1 MFLSCFE
8 NFDTFEHKLDF
19 KKIPFSEQNIF
30 SNCGCALIF
39 VSYIVD
45 FYWSLFFKL
54 WIFID
59 FGFLHCVFSLIF
71 VSYIVGFHWSLFLTL
86 WIFIDLC
93 LLHWGFS
100 LICVS
105 YMWIFIELCFLNS
118 WFSLIFVSYNVD
130 FHWSLF
136 PKLGIFNDLCFLNW
150 EFSLW
155 IFIDIYFNNTL
166 LSNFSLKP
174 RQPYKLIVKRAYTS

>member
-1 MFLSCFE
+1 MIFVILHCGFLLIFVSYIV
-8 NFDTFEHKLDF
+8 DF
-19 KKIPFSEQNIF
+19 HCSLYLNLGIF
-30 SNCGCALIF
+30 NNLCLLHCGCALIF

-93 LLHWGFS
+93 FLYCGFLLIAFS
-100 LICVS
+100 YKFKLWLNKGLIWFNLMYLKIAGHLKLYLAYICLQGRATP
-105 YMWIFIELCFLNS
+105 WKRPELTFF
-118 WFSLIFVSYNVD
+118 WF
-130 FHWSLF
+130 
-136 PKLGIFNDLCFLNW
+136 
-150 EFSLW
+150 
-155 IFIDIYFNNTL
+155 
-166 LSNFSLKP
+166 
-174 RQPYKLIVKRAYTS
+174 